1 MSKLVLNRILTVF
14 VFSLFMIQLAKPQ
27 HLLSVL
33 ASSDSLTNATVK
45 IHQSEHITD
54 LVFKNETQEQPQE
67 VATSTAPAIK
77 VSGFRVQVFSS
88 NIPKDAKTEAFA
100 MQDAVLEALPNVPV
114 YIVYSAPFW
123 KVRVGNCKTRIEA
136 QALMQQISNAL
147 PQVKQDLYIVRDS
160 ILLTNQ

>member
-77 VSGFRVQVFSS
+77 VSDSESRFSLV
-88 NIPKDAKTEAFA
+88 IYQK
-100 MQDAVLEALPNVPV
+100 MQRQKLLPCKMPCWKLYRMYRYIHCLQCPVLE
-114 YIVYSAPFW
+114 SA
-123 KVRVGNCKTRIEA
+123 RG
-136 QALMQQISNAL
+136 QL
-147 PQVKQDLYIVRDS
+147 
-160 ILLTNQ
+160 